1 MDRLTVADIQRHMIV
16 VCTTV
21 PSTGVGINQ
30 NIARLQGSVCDY
42 VATRNI
48 DVLFRP
54 TVEVNA
60 TGRQR
65 LTDQCGAVHA
75 LSDQRIR
82 TVDRGTGTSGNRTTG
97 IGISNRRAR
106 LITARGVGL
115 IPSRLSLGLRLLL
128 GLLFGNLLGRC
139 GILFRLRFRLRH
151 IEVLNATPISIVLN
165 ARGSGF
171 SRQIFAHLGIRG
183 EGLGGSHS
191 NTLSCSCCRNKHKQA
206 GTGDNRGNNGRS
218 YSFGLHRTITLHGA
232 H

>member
-1 MDRLTVADIQRHMIV
+1 MIV
-16 VCTTV
+16 VRAAI

-115 IPSRLSLGLRLLL
+115 LLGRLSLDLRLLL
-128 GLLFGNLLGRC
+128 GLLFGSLLGRC

-151 IEVLNATPISIVLN
+151 IEVLNAAPISIVLN

-171 SRQIFAHLGIRG
+171 SRQIFAHLGVRG